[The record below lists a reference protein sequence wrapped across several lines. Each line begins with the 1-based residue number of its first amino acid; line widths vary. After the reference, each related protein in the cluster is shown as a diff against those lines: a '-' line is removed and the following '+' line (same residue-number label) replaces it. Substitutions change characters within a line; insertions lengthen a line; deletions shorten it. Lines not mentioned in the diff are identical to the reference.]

1 MTLVWHRLADG
12 YRNST
17 MPLSAP
23 AQGEQP
29 AMQQQQQQQG
39 NDDKKK

>member
-1 MTLVWHRLADG
+1 MALVWHRLADG

-23 AQGEQP
+23 AQGEQL
-29 AMQQQQQQQG
+29 AMLLQQQQG